1 VINGRPDCKKNGH
14 LALGHKGSEGLKK
27 HFTVGTLKGGGHT
40 APPPPPQIIIII
52 IIIII
57 IMANRIKRDSEP
69 PPPQGHMIRI
79 FSVCSRLSARDEESR
94 PTSEH
99 VNRTVE

>member
-52 IIIII
+52 IILLMAIIKIII
-57 IMANRIKRDSEP
+57 SIYIYKQRRILTGLRFDP
-69 PPPQGHMIRI
+69 
-79 FSVCSRLSARDEESR
+79 L
-94 PTSEH
+94 TSCLQ
-99 VNRTVE
+99 VQLTS